1 MNNLTETTNAKI
13 ENFFNGLD
21 LEISINDFVNFEDID
36 FENAFDSINE
46 ILDNNSGFDIEIIY
60 YTNAIEYLQKND
72 PSLNESLEIAIDF
85 GYSLEKISSEVLA
98 SLLAS
103 KNAVENFYNLE
114 SEINTFFLELSEEL
128 TTLEN

>member
-1 MNNLTETTNAKI
+1 MKTLTETTSAKI
-13 ENFFNGLD
+13 ENFFNSLK
-21 LEISINDFVNFEDID
+21 LEICLNDYININDID

-72 PSLNESLEIAIDF
+72 PSLKESIELALEYDYKLQDIT
-85 GYSLEKISSEVLA
+85 SEVLA

-103 KNAVENFYNLE
+103 CNAREQFNDLE
-114 SEINTFFLELSEEL
+114 SEINNFFNDLNDDLS
-128 TTLEN
+128 N

>member
-114 SEINTFFLELSEEL
+114 SEINNFFNDLNDDLS
-128 TTLEN
+128 N

>member
-1 MNNLTETTNAKI
+1 MKTLTETQTQTI
-13 ENFFNGLD
+13 FNFLSN
-21 LEISINDFVNFEDID
+21 LETEICLNDYININDID

-72 PSLNESLEIAIDF
+72 PSLKESIELALEYDYKLQDIT
-85 GYSLEKISSEVLA
+85 SEVLA

-103 KNAVENFYNLE
+103 CNAREQFNDLE
-114 SEINTFFLELSEEL
+114 SEINEFFNNLNDDLS
-128 TTLEN
+128 N

>member
-1 MNNLTETTNAKI
+1 MKTLTETTSAKI
-13 ENFFNGLD
+13 ENFFNSLK
-21 LEISINDFVNFEDID
+21 LEICLNDYININDID